1 MKRVL
6 IAGLSIIMCNSFAQ
20 DFPRQDFNLEKLADE
35 IFPLQDLGLNYE
47 ELYENLAQLLSNP
60 LDLNTITR
68 EQLRS
73 LFVVTEEKINT
84 FIKYREENGALFSVY
99 ELQSIPGWDRATF
112 DAIIP
117 FVTVYDSQ
125 SKLNS
130 SILNRIIL
138 EKNNYLLLRYGRA
151 LENKL
156 GYNSGTDSSQQYAGS
171 PDKLY
176 MRYRVARSNDFSVG
190 FTTEKDAGEKMNWI
204 PSQRQ
209 FGFDFTSGH
218 VSVQNKGKIKNL
230 VVGDFQSQFGQGLIL
245 GSVFGFGKNSETVTT
260 VRRSNLGF
268 LPYTSLSEN
277 LFFRGV
283 AGSYAIGKHVIIHGF
298 ASHTFKDG
306 TIGYTAQDNSAI
318 SSFSVSGLHRTPA
331 ELRSRQQVGETD
343 AGVVLQYKN
352 QVLDAGLI
360 FHQTKFDQQV
370 VHSPRPYNQFS
381 FKGSENRNAGAYLN
395 YSVANFTFFSEFAH
409 TLNHGH
415 ALTAGLLGNITH
427 QLEIAM
433 LYRNFSKD
441 FYSFNSNAFSENTVP
456 QNERGIYWGWK
467 YMFSKQWS
475 ASGYMDLFQFPWLRY
490 RGYAPSEGSEW
501 LLRFNFSPSKNVLM
515 FLQVREETKIR
526 NLPEETNLYLNAN
539 GIKRNYWINC
549 DYEAP
554 PFTFKTRA
562 QFSSYQLGGVTTHG
576 FALVQDVSLSIKRC
590 SLSFRHALFDT
601 DDYDN
606 RLYFYERDVWLA
618 YSFPAYY
625 GVGIR
630 AYVLAQY
637 KVSKKID
644 LWLRWSQIRYTNRVE
659 IGSGS
664 ETIAGNAG
672 NDIKFQARIR
682 F

>member
-1 MKRVL
+1 MKKVL
-6 IAGLSIIMCNSFAQ
+6 AAGLSIMMCNSFAQ
-20 DFPRQDFNLEKLADE
+20 DFPRQDFNPGKLADE
-35 IFPLQDLGLNYE
+35 IFPLQDLDLNYE
-47 ELYENLAQLLSNP
+47 ELYENLAQLISNP
-60 LDLNTITR
+60 LDLNTVTR

-73 LFVVTEEKINT
+73 LFVVTEEKINA
-84 FIKYREENGALFSVY
+84 FMKYREENTALLSVY

-112 DAIIP
+112 DDIIP

-130 SILNRIIL
+130 SILRRIVQ

-156 GYNSGTDSSQQYAGS
+156 GYHSGTDSSQRYAGS

-190 FTTEKDAGEKMNWI
+190 FTTEKDAGEKMNWL

-209 FGFDFTSGH
+209 YGFDFTSWH
-218 VSVQNKGKIKNL
+218 VAVQNKGKIKNL

-277 LFFRGV
+277 LFFRGI
-283 AGSYAIGKHVIIHGF
+283 AGSYAIGNHVTIHGF

-306 TIGYTAQDNSAI
+306 TIGYIDQDNSAI

-360 FHQTKFDQQV
+360 FHQTEFDQQV

-395 YSVANFTFFSEFAH
+395 YSVANFTFFSEFAY

-415 ALTAGLLGNITH
+415 AVTTGLLGNITH

-490 RGYAPSEGSEW
+490 RGYAPSDGSEW

-526 NLPEETNLYLNAN
+526 NLPEETHLYLHTN

-549 DYEAP
+549 DYEAA

-562 QFSSYQLGGVTTHG
+562 QFSSYQLGGVRTHG

-590 SLSFRHALFDT
+590 SLSFRYALFDT

-606 RLYFYERDVWLA
+606 RLYVYERDVWLA

-630 AYVLAQY
+630 TYVLAQY

-644 LWLRWSQIRYTNRVE
+644 LWFRWSQIRYTDRVE

-664 ETIAGNAG
+664 ETIAGNTG

>member
-6 IAGLSIIMCNSFAQ
+6 MAGLSIIMCNSFAQ

-35 IFPLQDLGLNYE
+35 IFPLQDLDLNYE

-60 LDLNTITR
+60 LDLNTVTR

-73 LFVVTEEKINT
+73 LFVVTEEEINT
-84 FIKYREENGALFSVY
+84 FMMHREENGALFSVY
-99 ELQSIPGWDRATF
+99 ELQSIPGWERATF

-130 SILNRIIL
+130 SILRRIVQ

-151 LENKL
+151 LEDKL
-156 GYNSGTDSSQQYAGS
+156 GYNTGTDSAQRYAGS

-176 MRYRVARSNDFSVG
+176 MRYRVARSNDFSAG
-190 FTTEKDAGEKMNWI
+190 FTTEKDAGEKMNWL

-209 FGFDFTSGH
+209 YGFDFTSWH
-218 VSVQNKGKIKNL
+218 VAVQNKGKIKNL

-268 LPYTSLSEN
+268 LPYTSLNEN
-277 LFFRGV
+277 LFFRGA
-283 AGSYAIGKHVIIHGF
+283 AGSYAMGKHVIIHGF

-306 TIGYTAQDNSAI
+306 SIDHSADDNLAI

-331 ELRSRQQVGETD
+331 ELRTRQQVGETD
-343 AGVVLQYKN
+343 AGVIVQFKN
-352 QVLDAGLI
+352 QLVDAGVI
-360 FHQTKFDQQV
+360 FHQTEFDQPV
-370 VHSPRPYNQFS
+370 AHNPRPYNQFS
-381 FKGSENRNAGAYLN
+381 FNGSKNKNAGVYLN
-395 YSVANFTFFSEFAH
+395 YSWANFTFFSEFAQ
-409 TLNHGH
+409 TLNHGS
-415 ALTAGLLGNITH
+415 AVTAGLLGNITH

-441 FYSFNSNAFSENTVP
+441 FHSFNSNAFSENTVP

-490 RGYAPSEGSEW
+490 RGYSPSEGNEW
-501 LLRFNFSPSKNVLM
+501 LLRFNFSPSKTVLL
-515 FLQVREETKIR
+515 FLQAREESKIR
-526 NLPEETNLYLNAN
+526 NFPDETNLYLNTN

-562 QFSSYQLGGVTTHG
+562 QFSSYQLGGVLTHG
-576 FALVQDVSLSIKRC
+576 FALVQDASLSIKRF
-590 SLSFRHALFDT
+590 SFSFRYALFDT

-606 RLYFYERDVWLA
+606 RLYVYERDVWLA

-625 GVGIR
+625 GAGVR
-630 AYVLAQY
+630 TYVLAQY
-637 KVSKKID
+637 KASKRID
-644 LWLRWSQIRYTNRVE
+644 LWVRWSQIRYTNRVE

-664 ETIAGNAG
+664 ETIAGNTG
-672 NDIKFQARIR
+672 NDIKFQVRIR